1 MTKEIEVNK
10 VIFMYSDRSET
21 SRMLADEFVGIA
33 EQLKRQ
39 RCYFAKI
46 NLDRNEIPDLQ
57 DVEVPALIILKGFGD
72 LNGVN
77 YEGSWTRED
86 MKTFIYNRVYQERL
100 TIGNRLSKK
109 FHSCSVKRN

>member
-1 MTKEIEVNK
+1 MTKDTDVYK
-10 VIFMYSDRSET
+10 VVFMYSDRSES
-21 SRMLADEFVGIA
+21 SRILADEFVSIA

-57 DVEVPALIILKGFGD
+57 DVEVPAMVILKGFGD
-72 LNGVN
+72 TLALN

-86 MKTFIYNRVYQERL
+86 MKAFIYNRV
-100 TIGNRLSKK
+100 
-109 FHSCSVKRN
+109 

>member
-1 MTKEIEVNK
+1 MNTQTLDELMTKELEVKK

-21 SRMLADEFVGIA
+21 SRILADEFIGIA

-57 DVEVPALIILKGFGD
+57 DVDVPALIILKGFGD
-72 LNGVN
+72 TLATN

-86 MKTFIYNRVYQERL
+86 MKTFIYNQV
-100 TIGNRLSKK
+100 
-109 FHSCSVKRN
+109 